1 MNDSNSLPRRDANA
15 ADFHNKTNKNS
26 MDNNVT
32 RYTRAGKNGKQ
43 LVCPECGSI
52 RRIYHFNFTGLTC
65 PQCKQ
70 SVAKYDWKVRTIQDK
85 LGSDSDTVEGQSYV
99 DSLLTTGTN

>member
-15 ADFHNKTNKNS
+15 ADFQNKTNKNS
-26 MDNNVT
+26 CVT
-32 RYTRAGKNGKQ
+32 RYTRGGKNGKQ

-52 RRIYHFNFTGLTC
+52 RRIYHFNFSGLTC
-65 PQCKQ
+65 PLCKQ

-85 LGSDSDTVEGQSYV
+85 LGTDSN
-99 DSLLTTGTN
+99 TNRRED